1 MNEKEIKE
9 MILVAQS
16 LIENYNDFFKNK
28 NKKIPENIK
37 NTYLNLAS
45 SFLKDNESVK
55 SDELQKLCKTIQENL
70 NEAENRISTHN
81 QSIANNDNQSEIIY
95 TNKFSNKIEIIK
107 NKVTELL
114 EKNIKKQDILII
126 PYTNKTVK
134 LLNSEINNENEINI
148 NTINNLVL
156 EIINKSSNENLKIEN
171 TNIENL
177 IKEKLNKL
185 LEDDTYLA
193 NLCKYLIHYHF
204 RRKNELEFTD
214 NEELNKYYKQN
225 ERLTLKGE
233 LVNNFD
239 EVDIA
244 NFLYENQIEYTYQE
258 NIFNLINSGIV
269 IKYSKE
275 DVQKEETN
283 TIICYAKEKLEGKL
297 LTNLYNHLQTH
308 NVQFNPMPAKD
319 LWTNLKKQ
327 NQNILEAIG
336 ELFQI
341 IIMQLTTSN
350 QNLENFNTSL
360 QNKKLI
366 EIISPIY
373 NDYLSSIKENDINN
387 LMKKATDL
395 IKTKKY
401 NQNYKYIIVEDAMN
415 LTTNNYNFINELVNS
430 TKASCI
436 FLGRVEECIYEINGS
451 NPKYLINE
459 SFKKTH
465 LETNADINQKIIN
478 LLDKFINTK
487 SHINGTLNDPNALDL
502 IYNLN
507 EKLDTLPQNSK
518 ILLIGRYNEDIN
530 LLNNNYKINNQNI
543 TYINREDLNIKFVLA
558 RRCKEEQADYTIIL
572 NNSNSLSG
580 FPNKLLEAPIINQIM
595 NNNIDL
601 EKLLY
606 YNACLTSSKGLFL
619 YLTGQSNSSFVEEL
633 KDIYLNKDTTNW
645 N

>member
-1 MNEKEIKE
+1 
-9 MILVAQS
+9 
-16 LIENYNDFFKNK
+16 
-28 NKKIPENIK
+28 
-37 NTYLNLAS
+37 
-45 SFLKDNESVK
+45 
-55 SDELQKLCKTIQENL
+55 
-70 NEAENRISTHN
+70 
-81 QSIANNDNQSEIIY
+81 
-95 TNKFSNKIEIIK
+95 
-107 NKVTELL
+107 
-114 EKNIKKQDILII
+114 
-126 PYTNKTVK
+126 
-134 LLNSEINNENEINI
+134 
-148 NTINNLVL
+148 
-156 EIINKSSNENLKIEN
+156 
-171 TNIENL
+171 
-177 IKEKLNKL
+177 
-185 LEDDTYLA
+185 
-193 NLCKYLIHYHF
+193 
-204 RRKNELEFTD
+204 
-214 NEELNKYYKQN
+214 
-225 ERLTLKGE
+225 
-233 LVNNFD
+233 
-239 EVDIA
+239 
-244 NFLYENQIEYTYQE
+244 
-258 NIFNLINSGIV
+258 
-269 IKYSKE
+269 
-275 DVQKEETN
+275 
-283 TIICYAKEKLEGKL
+283 
-297 LTNLYNHLQTH
+297 
-308 NVQFNPMPAKD
+308 MPAKD

-327 NQNILEAIG
+327 NQNILDAIG
-336 ELFQI
+336 ELYQTVV
-341 IIMQLTTSN
+341 MQLTTSN

-366 EIISPIY
+366 ELISPIY

-415 LTTNNYNFINELVNS
+415 LTTNNYNFINELINS

-436 FLGRVEECIYEINGS
+436 LLGRVEECIYEINGS

-465 LETNADINQKIIN
+465 LETNADINQKIVN
-478 LLDKFINTK
+478 LLDKFIDTK

-502 IYNLN
+502 IYNLD

-580 FPNKLLEAPIINQIM
+580 FPNKLLEAPILNQIM

-601 EKLLY
+601 EKILY

-633 KDIYLNKDTTNW
+633 KDIYLNKDTKNW